1 MMTTVTDRPL
11 LLGEW
16 ACLGILAEAPAHGY
30 TVAQRL
36 APGGDIGRIWSV
48 SRSLT
53 YRAIDHLVE
62 RDLIRELREEQGI
75 AGGVRTLLKPTP
87 RGRRVL
93 RTWLAKPVA
102 HLRDVRADLLVK
114 LQLSINLGID
124 TRPLLEAQRVSFAPI
139 AEQLKATDAKGEFE
153 PDPVAV
159 WRHQYSMATMRFLDQ
174 MVSAPTTVTG

>member
-1 MMTTVTDRPL
+1 MPTVSDRPL

-16 ACLGILAEAPAHGY
+16 ACLGILAETPAHGY

-36 APGGDIGRIWSV
+36 APNGDIGRIWSV

-53 YRAIDHLVE
+53 YRAIDHLLH
-62 RDLIRELREEQGI
+62 RDLIGELREERGL
-75 AGGVRTLLKPTP
+75 AGGVRTLLRPTP

-93 RTWLAKPVA
+93 KTWLSRPVE

-114 LQLSINLGID
+114 LQLCRNLGVD
-124 TRPLLEAQRVSFAPI
+124 ARPLLEAQRASFAPL
-139 AEQLKATDAKGEFE
+139 ATSLRATDARAEFD

-159 WRHQYSMATMRFLDQ
+159 WRHQYSMATMRFLDE
-174 MVSAPTTVTG
+174 MVAAPAG